1 MPLHW
6 TYSFRMGAL
15 SSGPSSAIF
24 THSEWRPRVRV
35 TCPAARALRTQFTA
49 PKGADGLSGD
59 MARGVALAE
68 QSLAIVRDLGDLRS
82 TAEALSNL
90 ALQAMNAGA
99 YARAEALNGEA
110 LSLFAPWVTA
120 GTWPSDS
127 GRWASSRHPSATMRA
142 PPRPW
147 KRAWRCD
154 ASRGDAQGA
163 AVSQATLGVVA
174 LNVGDLARARALLEE
189 ALETHRGRNDRWGQ
203 ALVQAML
210 GHVELESG
218 AVGRARELFGES
230 AAGLQAIGNVLYL
243 PWCLEGLVGVAAA
256 SGHAVRAARLCGA
269 HEVLRERIGSAMLP
283 LYPAGYER
291 ACATARAALSDADFA
306 AAVAAGRSS
315 PVEIVIAAALE
326 PAGETAP

>member
-110 LSLFAPWVTA
+110 LSLFRAL
-120 GTWPSDS
+120 GDS
-127 GRWASSRHPSATMRA
+127 GHVAERLWALGIVKTSERDYARA
-142 PPRPW
+142 AEALEESLALR
-147 KRAWRCD
+147 RE
-154 ASRGDAQGA
+154 RGDAQGA

-189 ALETHRGRNDRWGQ
+189 ALETHRGRNDRWGRRWCRPCWDTWSWSR
-203 ALVQAML
+203 APLDAP
-210 GHVELESG
+210 GSCS
-218 AVGRARELFGES
+218 GRARRDCR
-230 AAGLQAIGNVLYL
+230 
-243 PWCLEGLVGVAAA
+243 P
-256 SGHAVRAARLCGA
+256 
-269 HEVLRERIGSAMLP
+269 SAM
-283 LYPAGYER
+283 
-291 ACATARAALSDADFA
+291 
-306 AAVAAGRSS
+306 
-315 PVEIVIAAALE
+315 
-326 PAGETAP
+326 

>member
-154 ASRGDAQGA
+154 ASGGMR
-163 AVSQATLGVVA
+163 
-174 LNVGDLARARALLEE
+174 RAPPSRKRPWASSRSTS
-189 ALETHRGRNDRWGQ
+189 AIW
-203 ALVQAML
+203 L
-210 GHVELESG
+210 GHGLCWRKPWRRTAG
-218 AVGRARELFGES
+218 ATTAGARRWCRPCWDTWSWSRAPLDAPGSCSGRARRDCRPSE
-230 AAGLQAIGNVLYL
+230 IG
-243 PWCLEGLVGVAAA
+243 
-256 SGHAVRAARLCGA
+256 
-269 HEVLRERIGSAMLP
+269 
-283 LYPAGYER
+283 
-291 ACATARAALSDADFA
+291 
-306 AAVAAGRSS
+306 
-315 PVEIVIAAALE
+315 
-326 PAGETAP
+326 